1 MQGLASGSLIKGK
14 WTVLKKIGQ
23 GAFGEIYSGKNIMDG
38 EPIAIKV
45 ERLDAKKPVLRL
57 EIAVLK
63 KLQSTPYVCR
73 FVTCGRHNDFNFMI
87 MELLGE
93 NLSDLRRRQVDGKF
107 SMATTLKLGIQMIQ
121 SLEAVHDL
129 GYIHRDI
136 KPSNFA
142 IGLAPTKRSTTY
154 LIDFGLARRFIMA
167 SGEVRPA
174 RESTGFRGTAR
185 YASINSH
192 LSKDLGRRDDLW
204 SIFYVLVEFA
214 EGQLPWKKLKDKD
227 QIGDMKMKYNTPDL
241 VKDLP
246 VQFTQF
252 MKHLKSLKYED
263 RPNYVLLQSLL
274 SECYSSLGITENAPL
289 DWELAVNGNN
299 SSSNNTSQ
307 SNLGKTG
314 GHHNHAL
321 KEPSPSTVEVE
332 ISQPYNSNNSNVRG
346 GGAENEMGSSQP
358 KMLRKDSASA
368 SAMGSSGGGGNG
380 SNKSASYRSSSPRNK
395 GLDQSN
401 GGDNVDV
408 TTGSKHLK
416 AKASS
421 PSPNLNSQNS
431 NHHQNNIN
439 NFQTNN
445 TEEEKINHHGRNS
458 SSKCCQSVGKSCL
471 LLQFTDKR
479 FQPVHDLTIGVEFGA
494 RMVTIDNKPIKLQIW
509 DTAGQESFRSITRSY
524 YRGSAGALLVYDI
537 TRRDTFN
544 HLTCWLKDARSYA
557 NSNMTIILIGN
568 KSDLEHKRAVTYE
581 EGQQFADEH
590 GLIFLETSAKTAANV
605 EKAFES
611 TAYKIYEKIQRG
623 DFDINNESFGIKL
636 GAPQAK
642 TGENS
647 GEKAAGG
654 CCGK

>member
-1 MQGLASGSLIKGK
+1 LASGSLIKGK

-63 KLQSTPYVCR
+63 KLQSTPHVCR
-73 FVTCGRHNDFNFMI
+73 FITCGRHNDFNFMI

-107 SMATTLKLGIQMIQ
+107 SMGTTLKLGIQMIQ

-142 IGLAPTKRSTTY
+142 IGLGPSKRSTTY

-246 VQFTQF
+246 PQFSQF

-263 RPNYVLLQSLL
+263 RPNYVFLQSLL
-274 SECYSSLGITENAPL
+274 SECYSSLGIPETMSL
-289 DWELAVNGNN
+289 DWELASNGGANN
-299 SSSNNTSQ
+299 STQSMSSKNN
-307 SNLGKTG
+307 
-314 GHHNHAL
+314 NHANNNNHGGL

-332 ISQPYNSNNSNVRG
+332 ISQPYNSNNSNARG

-358 KMLRKDSASA
+358 RILRKDSASA
-368 SAMGSSGGGGNG
+368 SNMGSSGGGGG
-380 SNKSASYRSSSPRNK
+380 SNKSASYRESSSPRNK
-395 GLDQSN
+395 LDQSGSGGN
-401 GGDNVDV
+401 GNDNIDV

-416 AKASS
+416 AKAST

-431 NHHQNNIN
+431 NQNIN

-445 TEEEKINHHGRNS
+445 IDEEEKINHRRNTSS
-458 SSKCCQSVGKSCL
+458 SSKCCQSKC
-471 LLQFTDKR
+471 
-479 FQPVHDLTIGVEFGA
+479 TI
-494 RMVTIDNKPIKLQIW
+494 M
-509 DTAGQESFRSITRSY
+509 
-524 YRGSAGALLVYDI
+524 
-537 TRRDTFN
+537 
-544 HLTCWLKDARSYA
+544 
-557 NSNMTIILIGN
+557 
-568 KSDLEHKRAVTYE
+568 
-581 EGQQFADEH
+581 
-590 GLIFLETSAKTAANV
+590 
-605 EKAFES
+605 
-611 TAYKIYEKIQRG
+611 
-623 DFDINNESFGIKL
+623 
-636 GAPQAK
+636 
-642 TGENS
+642 
-647 GEKAAGG
+647 
-654 CCGK
+654 